1 MKKEETEKVSTP
13 PQSSTQS
20 ILNQP
25 SNNNNNNNINNIKK
39 AESKQIDR
47 ERYIPVDL
55 DHLMEN
61 IKKNLRHKLKMSQ
74 ADIERMDKIQ
84 KCSNG
89 LNNDVVN
96 LGITIQNILD
106 KQYEEYLK
114 TFTKFMDTIRIE
126 LQKKQKEMEEQQKKL
141 LKENDIRIVKTER
154 DFFRLEAIRLNGL
167 CKEMSGKIEEMAFK
181 MKLLNNDLNNM
192 TVKWKE
198 SENVN
203 KQLLV
208 ELESNIQSMKEVE
221 KENNEIK
228 EKLNNNLNINNNLEN
243 NNNINNNE
251 VDNENNVDNYDNSE
265 NNNLIENNNNNI
277 SNNNNNNNNIS
288 NSDKL
293 YYIIEKLKAELRK
306 ERLRNHKTLSEF
318 NKMILEKSKLESI
331 FKDCVDEVRKD
342 IFSRKLKESINNE
355 NKKYKTNYNNNNN
368 YNNNIVMPYISDIK
382 FDKFLPFDK
391 RKVIENFVL
400 NEEVNE
406 MIKNITFG
414 KQKKSVENNDNNNIE
429 NLNDL
434 KGINILNENRITT
447 PPINLSNTNYNTNIS
462 KNKTKGNNFYI
473 KSTYNFVN
481 SFGKKTMLNFGIK
494 RGFKPFNSTN
504 YNFNKF

>member
-13 PQSSTQS
+13 PQTPTHS

-25 SNNNNNNNINNIKK
+25 SFNNNNNNNINIKK
-39 AESKQIDR
+39 SESKQIER

-61 IKKNLRHKLKMSQ
+61 IKKNLTHKLKMSQ

-167 CKEMSGKIEEMAFK
+167 CKEMSEKIEEMAFK

-228 EKLNNNLNINNNLEN
+228 EKLNNNLNINNFNNNIESN
-243 NNNINNNE
+243 NNNE
-251 VDNENNVDNYDNSE
+251 NENYNLDNSE
-265 NNNLIENNNNNI
+265 NNNLIENNNNI
-277 SNNNNNNNNIS
+277 SNNINNNIS
-288 NSDKL
+288 NSEKL

-318 NKMILEKSKLESI
+318 NKMILEKNKLESI
-331 FKDCVDEVRKD
+331 FKECVDEVRKD
-342 IFSRKLKESINNE
+342 IFNRKLKETINNE
-355 NKKYKTNYNNNNN
+355 SKKYKTNYSNNNNN
-368 YNNNIVMPYISDIK
+368 KIVMPYVSDIK

-391 RKVIENFVL
+391 RKVIETFVL

-414 KQKKSVENNDNNNIE
+414 KQKNNIE
-429 NLNDL
+429 NNNNNFDNLNEL

-447 PPINLSNTNYNTNIS
+447 PPINLSNTNYNTNNI
-462 KNKTKGNNFYI
+462 KNKTKGNNFFI
-473 KSTYNFVN
+473 KSTYNFAN

-494 RGFKPFNSTN
+494 KGFKPFNSTN

>member
-25 SNNNNNNNINNIKK
+25 SNNNNNNNIIKK
-39 AESKQIDR
+39 TESKQIER

-167 CKEMSGKIEEMAFK
+167 CKEMSGKIEEMSFK

-228 EKLNNNLNINNNLEN
+228 EKLNNNLNINNF
-243 NNNINNNE
+243 NNNIESNNNE
-251 VDNENNVDNYDNSE
+251 NENYNLDNSE
-265 NNNLIENNNNNI
+265 NNNLIENNNNI
-277 SNNNNNNNNIS
+277 SNNINNNIS
-288 NSDKL
+288 NSEKL

-318 NKMILEKSKLESI
+318 NKMILEKNKLESI
-331 FKDCVDEVRKD
+331 FKECVDEVRKD
-342 IFSRKLKESINNE
+342 IFNRKLKETINNE
-355 NKKYKTNYNNNNN
+355 SKKFKTNYNNNNN
-368 YNNNIVMPYISDIK
+368 KIVMPYVSDIK

-391 RKVIENFVL
+391 RKVIETFVL

-414 KQKKSVENNDNNNIE
+414 KQKNNIE
-429 NLNDL
+429 NNNNNFDNLNEL

-447 PPINLSNTNYNTNIS
+447 PPINLSNTNYNTNNI
-462 KNKTKGNNFYI
+462 KNKTKGNNFFI
-473 KSTYNFVN
+473 KSTYNFAN

-494 RGFKPFNSTN
+494 KGFKPFNSTN

>member
-1 MKKEETEKVSTP
+1 
-13 PQSSTQS
+13 
-20 ILNQP
+20 
-25 SNNNNNNNINNIKK
+25 
-39 AESKQIDR
+39 
-47 ERYIPVDL
+47 
-55 DHLMEN
+55 
-61 IKKNLRHKLKMSQ
+61 
-74 ADIERMDKIQ
+74 
-84 KCSNG
+84 
-89 LNNDVVN
+89 
-96 LGITIQNILD
+96 
-106 KQYEEYLK
+106 
-114 TFTKFMDTIRIE
+114 MDTIRIE

-167 CKEMSGKIEEMAFK
+167 CKEMSEKIEEMAFK

-228 EKLNNNLNINNNLEN
+228 EKLNNNLNINNF
-243 NNNINNNE
+243 NNNIESNNNE
-251 VDNENNVDNYDNSE
+251 NENYNLDNSE
-265 NNNLIENNNNNI
+265 NNNLIENNNNI
-277 SNNNNNNNNIS
+277 SNNINNNIS
-288 NSDKL
+288 NSEKL

-318 NKMILEKSKLESI
+318 NKMILEKNKLESI
-331 FKDCVDEVRKD
+331 FKECVDEVRKD
-342 IFSRKLKESINNE
+342 IFNRKLKETINNE
-355 NKKYKTNYNNNNN
+355 SKKFKTNYNNNNN
-368 YNNNIVMPYISDIK
+368 NKIVMPYVSDIK

-391 RKVIENFVL
+391 RKVIETFVL

-414 KQKKSVENNDNNNIE
+414 KQKNNIE
-429 NLNDL
+429 NNNNNFDNLNEL

-447 PPINLSNTNYNTNIS
+447 PPINLSNTNYNTNNI
-462 KNKTKGNNFYI
+462 KNKTKGNNFFI
-473 KSTYNFVN
+473 KSTYNFAN

-494 RGFKPFNSTN
+494 KGFKPFNSTN

>member
-13 PQSSTQS
+13 PQTPTHS

-25 SNNNNNNNINNIKK
+25 SFNNNNNNNINIKK
-39 AESKQIDR
+39 SESKQIER

-61 IKKNLRHKLKMSQ
+61 IKKNLTHKLKMSQ

-167 CKEMSGKIEEMAFK
+167 CKEMSEKIEEMAFK

-228 EKLNNNLNINNNLEN
+228 EKLNNNLNINNFNNNIESN
-243 NNNINNNE
+243 NNNE
-251 VDNENNVDNYDNSE
+251 NENYNLDNSE
-265 NNNLIENNNNNI
+265 NNNLIENNNNI
-277 SNNNNNNNNIS
+277 SNNINNNIS
-288 NSDKL
+288 NSEKL

-318 NKMILEKSKLESI
+318 NKMILEKNKLESI
-331 FKDCVDEVRKD
+331 FKECVDEVRKD
-342 IFSRKLKESINNE
+342 IFNRKLKETINNE
-355 NKKYKTNYNNNNN
+355 SKKFKTNYNNNNN
-368 YNNNIVMPYISDIK
+368 KIVMPYVSDIK

-391 RKVIENFVL
+391 RKVIETFVL

-414 KQKKSVENNDNNNIE
+414 KQKNNIE
-429 NLNDL
+429 NNNNNFDNLNEL

-447 PPINLSNTNYNTNIS
+447 PPINLSNTNYNTNNI
-462 KNKTKGNNFYI
+462 KNKTKGNNFFI
-473 KSTYNFVN
+473 KSTYNFAN

-494 RGFKPFNSTN
+494 KGFKPFNSTN

>member
-1 MKKEETEKVSTP
+1 
-13 PQSSTQS
+13 
-20 ILNQP
+20 
-25 SNNNNNNNINNIKK
+25 
-39 AESKQIDR
+39 
-47 ERYIPVDL
+47 
-55 DHLMEN
+55 
-61 IKKNLRHKLKMSQ
+61 
-74 ADIERMDKIQ
+74 
-84 KCSNG
+84 
-89 LNNDVVN
+89 
-96 LGITIQNILD
+96 
-106 KQYEEYLK
+106 
-114 TFTKFMDTIRIE
+114 
-126 LQKKQKEMEEQQKKL
+126 MEEQQKKL

-167 CKEMSGKIEEMAFK
+167 CKEMSEKIEEMAFK

-228 EKLNNNLNINNNLEN
+228 EKLNNNLNINNFNNNIESN
-243 NNNINNNE
+243 NNNE
-251 VDNENNVDNYDNSE
+251 NENYNLDNSE
-265 NNNLIENNNNNI
+265 NNNLIENNNNI
-277 SNNNNNNNNIS
+277 SNNINNNIS
-288 NSDKL
+288 NSEKL

-318 NKMILEKSKLESI
+318 NKMILEKNKLESI
-331 FKDCVDEVRKD
+331 FKECVDEVRKD
-342 IFSRKLKESINNE
+342 IFNRKLKETINNE
-355 NKKYKTNYNNNNN
+355 SKKFKTNYNNNNN
-368 YNNNIVMPYISDIK
+368 KIVMPYVSDIK

-391 RKVIENFVL
+391 RKVIETFVL

-414 KQKKSVENNDNNNIE
+414 KQKNNIE
-429 NLNDL
+429 NNNNNFDNLNEL

-447 PPINLSNTNYNTNIS
+447 PPINLSNTNYNTNNI
-462 KNKTKGNNFYI
+462 KNKTKGNNFFI
-473 KSTYNFVN
+473 KSTYNFAN

-494 RGFKPFNSTN
+494 KGFKPFNSTN

>member
-13 PQSSTQS
+13 PQSPTHS

-25 SNNNNNNNINNIKK
+25 SFNNNNNNNINIKK
-39 AESKQIDR
+39 SESKQIER

-61 IKKNLRHKLKMSQ
+61 IKKNLTHKLKMSQ

-167 CKEMSGKIEEMAFK
+167 CKEMSEKIEEMAFK

-228 EKLNNNLNINNNLEN
+228 EKLNNNLNINNFNNNIESN
-243 NNNINNNE
+243 NNNE
-251 VDNENNVDNYDNSE
+251 NENYNLDNSE
-265 NNNLIENNNNNI
+265 NNNLIENNNNI
-277 SNNNNNNNNIS
+277 SNNINNNIS
-288 NSDKL
+288 NSEKL

-318 NKMILEKSKLESI
+318 NKMILEKNKLESI
-331 FKDCVDEVRKD
+331 FKECVDEVRKD
-342 IFSRKLKESINNE
+342 IFNRKLKETINNE
-355 NKKYKTNYNNNNN
+355 SKKYKTNYSNCNNNK
-368 YNNNIVMPYISDIK
+368 IVMPYVSDIK

-391 RKVIENFVL
+391 RKVIETFVL

-414 KQKKSVENNDNNNIE
+414 KQKNNIE
-429 NLNDL
+429 NNNNNFDNLNEL

-447 PPINLSNTNYNTNIS
+447 PPINLSNTNYNTNNI
-462 KNKTKGNNFYI
+462 KNKTKGNNFFI
-473 KSTYNFVN
+473 KSTYNFAN

-494 RGFKPFNSTN
+494 KGFKPFNSTN

>member
-25 SNNNNNNNINNIKK
+25 SNNNNNNNIIKK
-39 AESKQIDR
+39 TESKQIER

-167 CKEMSGKIEEMAFK
+167 CKEMSGKIEEMSFK

-228 EKLNNNLNINNNLEN
+228 EKLNNNINNNIEIN
-243 NNNINNNE
+243 NNNNNE
-251 VDNENNVDNYDNSE
+251 IYNENNVYNYDNSE
-265 NNNLIENNNNNI
+265 NNNLIENNNNI
-277 SNNNNNNNNIS
+277 SNNNNNIS

-293 YYIIEKLKAELRK
+293 YYIIEKLKQELRK

-318 NKMILEKSKLESI
+318 NKMILEKNKLESI

-342 IFSRKLKESINNE
+342 IFNRKLKESINNE
-355 NKKYKTNYNNNNN
+355 NKKFKTNYNNNN
-368 YNNNIVMPYISDIK
+368 IVMPYVSDIK

-414 KQKKSVENNDNNNIE
+414 KQKKNVENNDNNNNID

-447 PPINLSNTNYNTNIS
+447 PPINLSNTNYNIN

-473 KSTYNFVN
+473 KSSYNFVN

-494 RGFKPFNSTN
+494 RGFKPFNNTN

>member
-13 PQSSTQS
+13 PQSPTHS

-25 SNNNNNNNINNIKK
+25 SFNNNNNNNINIKK
-39 AESKQIDR
+39 SESKQIER

-61 IKKNLRHKLKMSQ
+61 IKKNLTHKLKMSQ

-167 CKEMSGKIEEMAFK
+167 CKEMSEKIEEMAFK

-228 EKLNNNLNINNNLEN
+228 EKLNNNLNINNFNNNIESN
-243 NNNINNNE
+243 NNNE
-251 VDNENNVDNYDNSE
+251 NENYNLDNSE
-265 NNNLIENNNNNI
+265 NNNLIENNNNI
-277 SNNNNNNNNIS
+277 SNNINNNIS
-288 NSDKL
+288 NSEKL

-318 NKMILEKSKLESI
+318 NKMILEKNKLESI
-331 FKDCVDEVRKD
+331 FKECVDEVRKD
-342 IFSRKLKESINNE
+342 IFNRKLKETINNE
-355 NKKYKTNYNNNNN
+355 SKKFKTNYNNNNN
-368 YNNNIVMPYISDIK
+368 KIVMPYVSDIK

-391 RKVIENFVL
+391 RKVIETFVL

-414 KQKKSVENNDNNNIE
+414 KQKNNIE
-429 NLNDL
+429 NNNNNFDNLNEL

-447 PPINLSNTNYNTNIS
+447 PPINLSNTNYNTNNI
-462 KNKTKGNNFYI
+462 KNKTKGNNFFI
-473 KSTYNFVN
+473 KSTYNFAN

-494 RGFKPFNSTN
+494 KGFKPFNSTN

>member
-13 PQSSTQS
+13 PQTPTHS

-25 SNNNNNNNINNIKK
+25 SFNNNNNNNINIKK
-39 AESKQIDR
+39 SESKQIER

-61 IKKNLRHKLKMSQ
+61 IKKNLTHKLKMSQ

-167 CKEMSGKIEEMAFK
+167 CKEMSEKIEEMAFK

-228 EKLNNNLNINNNLEN
+228 EKLNNNLNINNF
-243 NNNINNNE
+243 NNNIESNNNE
-251 VDNENNVDNYDNSE
+251 NENYNLDNSE
-265 NNNLIENNNNNI
+265 NNNLIENNNNI
-277 SNNNNNNNNIS
+277 SNNINNNIS
-288 NSDKL
+288 NSEKL

-306 ERLRNHKTLSEF
+306 ERLRNHKTLCEF
-318 NKMILEKSKLESI
+318 NKMILEKNKLESI
-331 FKDCVDEVRKD
+331 FKECVDEVRKD
-342 IFSRKLKESINNE
+342 IFNRKLKETINNE
-355 NKKYKTNYNNNNN
+355 SKKFKTNYNNNNN
-368 YNNNIVMPYISDIK
+368 NKIVMPYVSDIK

-391 RKVIENFVL
+391 RKVIETFVL

-414 KQKKSVENNDNNNIE
+414 KQKNNIE
-429 NLNDL
+429 NNNNNFDNLNEL

-447 PPINLSNTNYNTNIS
+447 PPINLSNTNYNTNNI
-462 KNKTKGNNFYI
+462 KNKTKGNNFFI
-473 KSTYNFVN
+473 KSTYNFAKKIK
-481 SFGKKTMLNFGIK
+481 KKTMLNFGIK
-494 RGFKPFNSTN
+494 KGFKPFNSTN

>member
-13 PQSSTQS
+13 PQSPTHS

-25 SNNNNNNNINNIKK
+25 SFNNNNNNNINIKK
-39 AESKQIDR
+39 SESKQIER

-61 IKKNLRHKLKMSQ
+61 IKKNLTHKLKMSQ

-167 CKEMSGKIEEMAFK
+167 CKEMSEKIEEMAFK

-228 EKLNNNLNINNNLEN
+228 EKLNNNLNINNFNNNIESN
-243 NNNINNNE
+243 NNNE
-251 VDNENNVDNYDNSE
+251 NENYNLDNSE
-265 NNNLIENNNNNI
+265 NNNLIENNNNI
-277 SNNNNNNNNIS
+277 SNNINNNIS
-288 NSDKL
+288 NSEKL

-318 NKMILEKSKLESI
+318 NKMILEKNKLESI
-331 FKDCVDEVRKD
+331 FKECVDEVRKD
-342 IFSRKLKESINNE
+342 IFNRKLKETINNE
-355 NKKYKTNYNNNNN
+355 SKKYKTNYSNNNNK
-368 YNNNIVMPYISDIK
+368 IVMPYVSDIK

-391 RKVIENFVL
+391 RKVIETFVL

-414 KQKKSVENNDNNNIE
+414 KQKNNIE
-429 NLNDL
+429 NNNNNFDNLNEL

-447 PPINLSNTNYNTNIS
+447 PPINLSNTNYNTNNI
-462 KNKTKGNNFYI
+462 KNKTKGNNFFI
-473 KSTYNFVN
+473 KSTYNFAN

-494 RGFKPFNSTN
+494 KGFKPFNSTN